1 MHDCDGGDN
10 HGVDSDDKDDQADG
24 DDDVD
29 VDDSIDSICCSGDC
43 LMYCWLATGNLP
55 TLNGKKNKEKQRE
68 HQHVSSTLS
77 LLLQPPQN
85 NNASSSSASQYSFMK
100 GADAKSSSSSS
111 SGRSPHSSISPGRGK
126 GSESTD
132 IPKVMYDIMLCIG
145 CDCNESN
152 FAKCIHHYHYII
164 PLEFLFLGRMLC
176 W

>member
-1 MHDCDGGDN
+1 MHVYMYVWLAQLLVGSNDCDGGN
-10 HGVDSDDKDDQADG
+10 NDG
-24 DDDVD
+24 DVDFDDG
-29 VDDSIDSICCSGDC
+29 IDSICCSDDG

-85 NNASSSSASQYSFMK
+85 NNTSSSASQYSFMK
-100 GADAKSSSSSS
+100 GADAKSSSSS
-111 SGRSPHSSISPGRGK
+111 GPSPHSSTSPGRGK

-145 CDCNESN
+145 CDWYESN
-152 FAKCIHHYHYII
+152 FANAYITI
-164 PLEFLFLGRMLC
+164 IISCKR
-176 W
+176 